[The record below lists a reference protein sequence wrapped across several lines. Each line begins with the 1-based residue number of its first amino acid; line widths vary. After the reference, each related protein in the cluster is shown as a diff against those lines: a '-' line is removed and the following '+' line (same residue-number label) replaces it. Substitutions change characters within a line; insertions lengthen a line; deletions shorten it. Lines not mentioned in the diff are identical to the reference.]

1 MLPRGGEGRG
11 GEGRGGEGRGGEGR
25 GGAVEF
31 LWRIVTKQLE
41 LEAGGGAVA
50 AHPCP
55 LSRTPML
62 TL

>member
-1 MLPRGGEGRG
+1 MLPRGGT
-11 GEGRGGEGRGGEGR
+11 
-25 GGAVEF
+25 VEF